1 MSPLRADVSGGLLRP
16 DDWRELALSLLAS
29 AEVLWSTP
37 QPGGMHLRAGALLA
51 AFGVENM
58 LKAIR
63 IKQKL
68 RAKEPVVKD
77 GALTNDLTKHNLLP
91 LAKQSGF
98 DLEPQ
103 EEFLLKRF
111 TATINWEGRYVVP
124 KRLGAVDIFGASSTD
139 RDNVRRLMW
148 RLGMFYDEIT

>member
-1 MSPLRADVSGGLLRP
+1 
-16 DDWRELALSLLAS
+16 
-29 AEVLWSTP
+29 
-37 QPGGMHLRAGALLA
+37 MHLRAGALLA

-68 RAKEPVVKD
+68 LARGPVVKG
-77 GALTNDLTKHNLLP
+77 GAITNDLTTHRLLP
-91 LAKQSGF
+91 LANQSGF
-98 DLEPQ
+98 NLEPQ

-111 TATINWEGRYVVP
+111 TATINWEGRYVTP

-148 RLGMFYDEIT
+148 RLGMFYDAIT